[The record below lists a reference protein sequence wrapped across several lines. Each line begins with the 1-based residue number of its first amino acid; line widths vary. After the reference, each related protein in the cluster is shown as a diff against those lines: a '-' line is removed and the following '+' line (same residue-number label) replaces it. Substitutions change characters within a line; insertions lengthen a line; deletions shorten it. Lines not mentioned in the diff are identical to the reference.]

1 MIVPRE
7 VDMPGPS
14 FWFFSV
20 VALITLA
27 TAIRFAFR
35 PQERLLAILR
45 ALSAATT
52 FASVGASLAG
62 LANGLIG
69 LSRWMEHAPDA
80 ASSAMFWPRIVGG
93 LGETPFALVLGFAT
107 LTVVWLL
114 VAVGMRRQA

>member
-1 MIVPRE
+1 
-7 VDMPGPS
+7 MPGFS

-52 FASVGASLAG
+52 FASVGACLAG
-62 LANGLIG
+62 LANGLIAV
-69 LSRWMEHAPDA
+69 SRWMEHAPDA
-80 ASSAMFWPRIVGG
+80 TSNAMFWPRVVSG

-114 VAVGMRRQA
+114 VAVGLRRQV